1 MEKNEILESDCD
13 VRRSAAGNPNTPAD
27 TLVELSK
34 DSDWAVRSNA
44 AGNPN
49 TPVDVLVEL
58 SKDINYA
65 VRRSAAGN
73 PNTPVDT
80 LVELSKDSDCDVRR
94 SAAGNPNTPGYTPS
108 DEEFIITETYVAIKG
123 TNHLWY
129 KHNYPNV
136 APFYTCGCFC
146 GSREQMISRIYSID
160 NLSAD
165 PAIRMRILNA
175 LDQKFKEIF
184 RR

>member
-1 MEKNEILESDCD
+1 MEKNEILDSDCD
-13 VRRSAAGNPNTPAD
+13 VRR
-27 TLVELSK
+27 
-34 DSDWAVRSNA
+34 NA

-49 TPVDVLVEL
+49 TPVDTLVKL
-58 SKDINYA
+58 SEDSDWY
-65 VRRSAAGN
+65 VRSSAAGN

-80 LVELSKDSDCDVRR
+80 LVKLSEDSDCDVRR
-94 SAAGNPNTPGYTPS
+94 NAAGNPNTPGYVFS

-136 APFYTCGCFC
+136 APFYTYGCFC
-146 GSREQMISRIYSID
+146 GSREQLISRIYSID

-165 PAIRMRILNA
+165 PAVRMRILNA
-175 LDQKFKEIF
+175 LDRKFEEVF
-184 RR
+184 GR

>member
-1 MEKNEILESDCD
+1 MEKNEILESY
-13 VRRSAAGNPNTPAD
+13 
-27 TLVELSK
+27 
-34 DSDWAVRSNA
+34 
-44 AGNPN
+44 
-49 TPVDVLVEL
+49 
-58 SKDINYA
+58 YA

-108 DEEFIITETYVAIKG
+108 DEEFIVTETYVAIKG